1 MAIEVTGE
9 TALIVA
15 GWAVS
20 VFAITVSFLWRI
32 WRKVK
37 KTSTEVAEGTGRIEG
52 RVDAFT
58 TRTEKR
64 LEAMERR
71 VDEHFGRLGVEDLG
85 KAVATLQSNF
95 TEFAD
100 NIPDFDI
107 EPLMQRLDALERGLP
122 DMIGT
127 HISMAIKGVQATEGK
142 AIAKYVEELGIEGLT
157 AEAQEAAVER
167 LTTKQ
172 RLAYQLMTMK
182 VPSKTKRE
190 HPVSSMVFE
199 QSRGLVAQQ
208 LIESDSQVSYDN
220 RRPAQSGGSD
230 YNPGR

>member
-1 MAIEVTGE
+1 MAIEALYPYIAVAYGTFGLVFGVMLWWKTQRRIDRTKSAIE
-9 TALIVA
+9 TQVA
-15 GWAVS
+15 AAVKD
-20 VFAITVSFLWRI
+20 ITA
-32 WRKVK
+32 KVDEK
-37 KTSTEVAEGTGRIEG
+37 LDFEIPKFDTAPIMARL
-52 RVDAFT
+52 DAF
-58 TRTEKR
+58 E
-64 LEAMERR
+64 E
-71 VDEHFGRLGVEDLG
+71 
-85 KAVATLQSNF
+85 
-95 TEFAD
+95 
-100 NIPDFDI
+100 NIPDFDQDA
-107 EPLMQRLDALERGLP
+107 LLLRLDALERGLP

-190 HPVSSMVFE
+190 HPVSTMVFE
-199 QSRGLVAQQ
+199 QSRGIVAQQ
-208 LIESDSQVSYDN
+208 LIESDTSVSYDN

>member
-1 MAIEVTGE
+1 MFEAIYPFIALAYGTFGIIFGVALWWKTQKRIDRTKTAIEVQ
-9 TALIVA
+9 VA
-15 GWAVS
+15 NAVTDIKAQ
-20 VFAITVSFLWRI
+20 V
-32 WRKVK
+32 
-37 KTSTEVAEGTGRIEG
+37 TES
-52 RVDAFT
+52 
-58 TRTEKR
+58 
-64 LEAMERR
+64 L
-71 VDEHFGRLGVEDLG
+71 
-85 KAVATLQSNF
+85 
-95 TEFAD
+95 
-100 NIPDFDI
+100 DFDVP
-107 EPLMQRLDALERGLP
+107 EFDYAAMTAPLMQRLDALETCLP

-190 HPVSSMVFE
+190 HPVSTMVFE

-208 LIESDSQVSYDN
+208 LIESDQRESGNVHYVEGGPARSGTF
-220 RRPAQSGGSD
+220 RPGYQ
-230 YNPGR
+230 P

>member
-1 MAIEVTGE
+1 MAIEALYPYVAVAYGTFGLVFGVALWWKTQKRIDRTKSAIE
-9 TALIVA
+9 TQVA
-15 GWAVS
+15 TAVKD
-20 VFAITVSFLWRI
+20 ITA
-32 WRKVK
+32 KVDSK
-37 KTSTEVAEGTGRIEG
+37 LDFEIPKFDTAPIMARL
-52 RVDAFT
+52 DAF
-58 TRTEKR
+58 E
-64 LEAMERR
+64 E
-71 VDEHFGRLGVEDLG
+71 
-85 KAVATLQSNF
+85 
-95 TEFAD
+95 
-100 NIPDFDI
+100 NIPDFDQDA
-107 EPLMQRLDALERGLP
+107 LLLRLDALERGLP

-190 HPVSSMVFE
+190 HPVSTMVFE

-208 LIESDSQVSYDN
+208 LIESDTSVAYDN
-220 RRPAQSGGSD
+220 SGPARSGTFRPG
-230 YNPGR
+230 YNP

>member
-1 MAIEVTGE
+1 MPNDLYVGMVFGGFVAALWSFLMARYVAGPRAKNLMVGTLRGD
-9 TALIVA
+9 TPTDKLIVA
-15 GWAVS
+15 EIRENLVRPE
-20 VFAITVSFLWRI
+20 ITTALAELKVPELDIKPIMARI
-32 WRKVK
+32 
-37 KTSTEVAEGTGRIEG
+37 
-52 RVDAFT
+52 
-58 TRTEKR
+58 
-64 LEAMERR
+64 
-71 VDEHFGRLGVEDLG
+71 DEIDENL
-85 KAVATLQSNF
+85 
-95 TEFAD
+95 
-100 NIPDFDI
+100 PDFDM
-107 EPLMQRLDALERGLP
+107 EPLMARLDALEARLP

-208 LIESDSQVSYDN
+208 LIESDTSVTYDN